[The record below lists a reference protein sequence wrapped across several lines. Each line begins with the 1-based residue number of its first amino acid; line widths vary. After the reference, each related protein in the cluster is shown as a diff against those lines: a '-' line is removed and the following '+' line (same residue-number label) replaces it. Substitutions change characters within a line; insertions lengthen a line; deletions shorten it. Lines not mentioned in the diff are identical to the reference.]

1 MLTAM
6 GKLMINVFLL
16 DLPEHVYC
24 LAMLFY
30 SLSVLRLKACFFF
43 VYSLVVRFRPWEILR
58 QTVALL
64 VALGSSSCEWSLTVH
79 KPLSGWWFWNFPR

>member
-24 LAMLFY
+24 LAILFY
-30 SLSVLRLKACFFF
+30 SLSVLRLKACFF
-43 VYSLVVRFRPWEILR
+43 SCTLWWS
-58 QTVALL
+58 
-64 VALGSSSCEWSLTVH
+64 GSDH
-79 KPLSGWWFWNFPR
+79 GKFSGRL